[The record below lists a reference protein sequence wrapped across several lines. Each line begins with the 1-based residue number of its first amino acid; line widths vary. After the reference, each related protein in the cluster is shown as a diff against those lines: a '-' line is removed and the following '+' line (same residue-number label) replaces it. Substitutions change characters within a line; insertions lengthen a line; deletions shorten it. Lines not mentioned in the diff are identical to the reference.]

1 MKNKKTIFIWS
12 SDFENFTGEGILA
25 RSFVSRV
32 FNTNNL
38 KIIIKS
44 NNSEYLFYKNKIT
57 RTRFTKYK
65 NNFVNKYFK
74 IFIGVYY
81 LWKYNNLGYI
91 TFYINYLPLW
101 NFLIFALLPK
111 KTFLGPITGGKYIA
125 NIKNMNSIIRKYLF
139 PLLYRLSIKIISKK
153 YKFSFFSTKMLINYL
168 PKNLIKRSLFDL
180 TLICFDETIKKKNKD
195 IEYLF
200 YYRKHANKS
209 NSFLKKIIEN
219 LIKRKTKIFIVGDFY
234 KNKKV
239 INLGNLRRQSLLKYL
254 SRTKYSLNSGENFYS
269 LFALD
274 CMAANVNILVDK
286 NNFPRENFFPK
297 DKVNVVDY
305 NNFEESY
312 LNALENK
319 NNKKKYNEKILF
331 KKKYLLIKE
340 IKKKLSIN

>member
-1 MKNKKTIFIWS
+1 M
-12 SDFENFTGEGILA
+12 
-25 RSFVSRV
+25 
-32 FNTNNL
+32 
-38 KIIIKS
+38 
-44 NNSEYLFYKNKIT
+44 
-57 RTRFTKYK
+57 
-65 NNFVNKYFK
+65 
-74 IFIGVYY
+74 
-81 LWKYNNLGYI
+81 
-91 TFYINYLPLW
+91 
-101 NFLIFALLPK
+101 
-111 KTFLGPITGGKYIA
+111 
-125 NIKNMNSIIRKYLF
+125 
-139 PLLYRLSIKIISKK
+139 
-153 YKFSFFSTKMLINYL
+153 
-168 PKNLIKRSLFDL
+168 
-180 TLICFDETIKKKNKD
+180 
-195 IEYLF
+195 
-200 YYRKHANKS
+200 
-209 NSFLKKIIEN
+209 
-219 LIKRKTKIFIVGDFY
+219 IKRKTKIFIVGDFY